1 MAGKGKKAEEP
12 HPADRLITLI
22 TGDDG
27 FCRTLES
34 ILKQLKERK
43 KDEFQAVSFHRIKPG
58 ENTRWLGHLT
68 DDILQRT
75 FLIFCDKDSL
85 WNLIDK
91 LKDKLKR
98 NAIPVFA
105 ILDEYSV
112 QAIDEVFKMGY
123 FYTRGVVGRTVGD
136 PEDLG
141 LLTRAIKE
149 EFRKRLALE
158 GEQPAK
164 RVGWK
169 IRASPEDRAERRL
182 VSLFLDPVMREFM
195 QRLIFTVES
204 IKVEM
209 PERLFT
215 EEHNLFNL
223 FEEIDK
229 NKAQA
234 HDRALAMLAKEG
246 VVPHGAPVPKPQ
258 PILLEGETGVGKT
271 VIAEWIHRYL
281 SASHPRSAI
290 PFQRISTVNIGKDVL
305 EAELFG
311 VIRGTFTDA
320 VPRPGRLLLARG
332 GVVFLDEIGDLPP
345 EIQAKF
351 LVYLDEMEFLPVGWP
366 YSWKVFSPVYVIAAT
381 NKDLEAAME
390 AGTFRRDLYH
400 RFPYRLRV
408 PSLRERRGDL
418 RPLIDLVLQDP
429 TINKGWVEEISLGAI
444 ARLEAYDFP
453 GNFRELESILAR
465 AIFRAM
471 QAGRRRI
478 LEEDLEL

>member
-1 MAGKGKKAEEP
+1 MAGKEKKAEGP
-12 HPADRLITLI
+12 QPAARLITLI
-22 TGDDG
+22 AGDNQ
-27 FCRTLES
+27 FYQTLDN
-34 ILKQLKERK
+34 ILEQLQAR
-43 KDEFQAVSFHRIKPG
+43 KDEFKGVGLCRINPG
-58 ENTRWLGHLT
+58 ENAQWLRHLT
-68 DDILQRT
+68 TDILQRT
-75 FLIFCDKDSL
+75 FLIFCDKDHL

-91 LKDKLKR
+91 LKR
-98 NAIPVFA
+98 NGFAIPVFA
-105 ILDEYSV
+105 ILDEYRV
-112 QAIDEVFKMGY
+112 EAIDEVFKMGY

-169 IRASPEDRAERRL
+169 IRVSPEDRAERRL

-209 PERLFT
+209 PKRLFT
-215 EEHNLFNL
+215 EENEL
-223 FEEIDK
+223 FELFKEIDK
-229 NKAQA
+229 DKSGSHDKAFNT
-234 HDRALAMLAKEG
+234 LAKEA
-246 VVPHGAPVPKPQ
+246 VARGAPVPKPQ

-281 SASHPRSAI
+281 SASNPDRGI

-311 VIRGTFTDA
+311 VIPGTFTDA
-320 VPRPGRLLLARG
+320 VPRPGRLLLAWG

-351 LVYLDEMEFLPVGWP
+351 LVYLDELEFLPHSWP
-366 YSWKVFSPVYVIAAT
+366 YSWKVFSPVYIVAAT
-381 NKDLEAAME
+381 NKDLKAAME

-429 TINKGWVEEISLGAI
+429 TINKGWVDEISLGAI

-471 QAGRRRI
+471 QAGRPRI

>member
-1 MAGKGKKAEEP
+1 MAGKGKKAEGP
-12 HPADRLITLI
+12 QPAARLITLI
-22 TGDDG
+22 TGDDR

-34 ILKQLKERK
+34 ILKQLQAK
-43 KDEFQAVSFHRIKPG
+43 KDEFKGVGLCHIKPG
-58 ENTRWLGHLT
+58 TNTRWLNALT
-68 DDILQRT
+68 KDILQCT
-75 FLIFCDKDSL
+75 FLIFCDKASL
-85 WNLIDK
+85 WDLIDK
-91 LKDKLKR
+91 LKR
-98 NAIPVFA
+98 NGSAIPVFA

-112 QAIDEVFKMGY
+112 RAIDEVFKMGY

-169 IRASPEDRAERRL
+169 IRVSPEDRAERRL

-195 QRLIFTVES
+195 QRLIFTVEN

-209 PERLFT
+209 PKGLFT
-215 EEHNLFNL
+215 EENKL
-223 FEEIDK
+223 FELFKEIDK
-229 NKAQA
+229 DQSRSHDKAFNT
-234 HDRALAMLAKEG
+234 LAKEA
-246 VVPHGAPVPKPQ
+246 VARGAPVPKPQ

-281 SASHPRSAI
+281 SADRVI

-381 NKDLEAAME
+381 NKDLKAAME

>member
-1 MAGKGKKAEEP
+1 MAREGKK
-12 HPADRLITLI
+12 PADWLITLI
-22 TGDDG
+22 TDDDQ
-27 FCRTLES
+27 FYRTLDN
-34 ILKQLKERK
+34 ILEQLQAR
-43 KDEFQAVSFHRIKPG
+43 KDEFKAVGLHRIKPG
-58 ENTRWLGHLT
+58 ENTQWLSHLT
-68 DDILQRT
+68 DAILQRT

-85 WNLIDK
+85 WNLIDR
-91 LKDKLKR
+91 LKR
-98 NAIPVFA
+98 KGLAIPVFA

-112 QAIDEVFKMGY
+112 RAIDEVFKMGY

-164 RVGWK
+164 KVGWK
-169 IRASPEDRAERRL
+169 IRVSPEDRAERRL

-209 PERLFT
+209 PKRLFT
-215 EEHNLFNL
+215 EEHEL
-223 FEEIDK
+223 FELFKEIDK
-229 NKAQA
+229 DKSTA
-234 HDRALAMLAKEG
+234 HDKAFNSLAKEA
-246 VVPHGAPVPKPQ
+246 VARRAPVPKPQ

-281 SASHPRSAI
+281 SASNPDRVI

-320 VPRPGRLLLARG
+320 VPRPGWLLLARG

-381 NKDLEAAME
+381 NKDLKAAME

-408 PSLRERRGDL
+408 PSLRERRSDL

>member
-1 MAGKGKKAEEP
+1 MAGKGKKAEGP
-12 HPADRLITLI
+12 QPADRLITLI
-22 TGDDG
+22 TGDDR

-34 ILKQLKERK
+34 ILNQLKERK
-43 KDEFQAVSFHRIKPG
+43 KDEFQAVSLHRIDPG
-58 ENTRWLGHLT
+58 KNTQWLKHLT

-75 FLIFCDKDSL
+75 FLIFCDKDPL
-85 WNLIDK
+85 WDLIDK

-112 QAIDEVFKMGY
+112 RAIDEVFKMGY

-169 IRASPEDRAERRL
+169 IRVSPEDRAERRL

-209 PERLFT
+209 PKGLFT
-215 EEHNLFNL
+215 EENKL
-223 FEEIDK
+223 FELFKEIDK
-229 NKAQA
+229 DKSTAHAKAFNT
-234 HDRALAMLAKEG
+234 LAKEA
-246 VVPHGAPVPKPQ
+246 VAPGAPVPKPQ

-281 SASHPRSAI
+281 SASDPNR
-290 PFQRISTVNIGKDVL
+290 FQRISTVNIGKDVL

-381 NKDLEAAME
+381 NKDLKAAVE